1 MTGRAR
7 ARVGLSCARGALLFV
22 SLQAALASGCVHAPV
37 PAPTRDVV
45 PVALDVDVDLIADA
59 DERVSA
65 LGLSL
70 CPRKGQ
76 AWPRRLAPENR
87 RALGALISATDDEGR
102 ALDVGTDGVRTL
114 GVIGCVRLVVDVGGL
129 ADAAQDKDVA
139 LRVGNDLV
147 ATPDVWLWRPD
158 PFPADA
164 HLYVRITPGPFQSV
178 VPWSEREETSRPG
191 EGRFVVDA
199 RTFALK
205 SDGAFGTFT
214 THAVEVPGAVLEV
227 TALGEDAPP
236 AQLHAWL
243 LASAHAVAGLSGKFP
258 VPRLGVLVCAQPAPR
273 PVLVGF
279 FSRGGGPIALF
290 FVASQASD
298 VNSDDHEST
307 GRWAITHELAHAWL
321 PAVKTEDA
329 WFNEGLATW
338 HQDVLARRAGLIASD
353 ESYWSGVLR
362 GLDTGVA
369 RAKEDGM
376 TLREAS
382 ARMHDARSYQHTYW
396 GGVALLLIAEVEARQ
411 QGASIDDVV
420 LFLRRRFPEDDKP
433 RGALELL
440 ALAEKEGGPVALAAR
455 AWRTAYQ
462 RAADTPFPDARPA
475 LDALG
480 VRRDAGG
487 ALVLDDDAPLA
498 YLRRALTASTPRS

>member
-1 MTGRAR
+1 VKDRAHARHVGAR
-7 ARVGLSCARGALLFV
+7 AAVL
-22 SLQAALASGCVHAPV
+22 LASLGVAAGTGCAHAP
-37 PAPTRDVV
+37 PPTPTQHLAPIAV
-45 PVALDVDVDLIADA
+45 DVDVDLIADA

-70 CPRKGQ
+70 CPRARQ
-76 AWPRRLAPENR
+76 PWPRRLAPENR
-87 RALGALISATDDEGR
+87 RALGALVSATDEEGR

-114 GVIGCVRLVVDVGGL
+114 GVSGCVRLVVDVGGL

-139 LRVGNDLV
+139 LRVGDDLV

-164 HLYVRITPGPFQSV
+164 HLYVRLTPGPFQSV
-178 VPWSEREETSRPG
+178 VPWSEREVASAAG
-191 EGRFVVDA
+191 EGRFIVDA

-205 SDGAFGTFT
+205 SDAAFGTFT
-214 THAVEVPGAVLEV
+214 TRAVEVPGGVLEV
-227 TALGEDAPP
+227 TALGNDAPP
-236 AQLHAWL
+236 AQLQAWL
-243 LASAHAVAGLSGKFP
+243 LASANAVAGLSGKFP

-298 VNSDDHEST
+298 VTSDDHEST

-321 PAVKTEDA
+321 PAVTTEDA

-338 HQDVLARRAGLIASD
+338 HQDVLARRAGLIAND
-353 ESYWSGVLR
+353 ESYWNGVLR
-362 GLDTGVA
+362 GLDTGAA
-369 RAKEDGM
+369 RAKEDGLS
-376 TLREAS
+376 LRDAS
-382 ARMHDARSYQHTYW
+382 ARMHDARSYQHAYW
-396 GGVALLLIAEVEARQ
+396 GGVALLLVAEVQARQ

-420 LFLRRRFPEDDKP
+420 LFLRRRFPQDDRP

-440 ALAEKEGGPVALAAR
+440 AIAEREGGPVALAAR
-455 AWRTAYQ
+455 AWRTAYE
-462 RAADTPFPDARPA
+462 RAADAPFPDARPA
-475 LDALG
+475 LEALG
-480 VRRDAGG
+480 VRRDAAGV
-487 ALVLDDDAPLA
+487 LVLDDEAPLA